1 MHSHKL
7 HSQEATTLSTVSEMA
22 ILHNRLVC
30 IWLETGYKH
39 IGQVSYLQTALSVVY
54 DHLTFNHL
62 AHYDF
67 LLLLPLFHLIRF
79 LLTSSLI
86 T

>member
-7 HSQEATTLSTVSEMA
+7 HSHEATTLSTVSEMA

-39 IGQVSYLQTALSVVY
+39 IGQVSYLQITNSSFSCIWP
-54 DHLTFNHL
+54 FNV
-62 AHYDF
+62 
-67 LLLLPLFHLIRF
+67 
-79 LLTSSLI
+79 
-86 T
+86 

>member
-22 ILHNRLVC
+22 ILHNHLVC

-39 IGQVSYLQTALSVVY
+39 IGQVSYLQIT
-54 DHLTFNHL
+54 N
-62 AHYDF
+62 
-67 LLLLPLFHLIRF
+67 
-79 LLTSSLI
+79 SSFSCI
-86 T
+86 